1 MGTFIFG
8 KQVTT
13 GKHVVCRSWQ
23 LVREP
28 DLNVP
33 GSVFAAIVAVGG
45 IFSWEENNL
54 GDRNLDLLPKVKS
67 QPRCS
72 LVPGV
77 AQVGSEVVDALE
89 AVGAIGD
96 SVDTLLAT
104 GPLIS
109 LAGQERSNRL
119 KLNLG
124 FSHELET
131 MAAIFFVTTDTV

>member
-1 MGTFIFG
+1 MLSAEVGNLSASRISTF
-8 KQVTT
+8 
-13 GKHVVCRSWQ
+13 
-23 LVREP
+23 LVRSLQLLWQSEEYFLVKRTTSATET
-28 DLNVP
+28 LN
-33 GSVFAAIVAVGG
+33 S
-45 IFSWEENNL
+45 S
-54 GDRNLDLLPKVKS
+54 PKS
-67 QPRCS
+67 GCS

-131 MAAIFFVTTDTV
+131 MAAIFFVNTDTV